1 MRQII
6 CETLEISMIYT
17 PTVPLELLK
26 DPLILPPTVLI
37 NIDFKILVHIGIFFI
52 TSACSRDFQMY
63 VNVLHIGKENSHI
76 DSFQYY
82 YNNII
87 A

>member
-1 MRQII
+1 MK
-6 CETLEISMIYT
+6 LYAS
-17 PTVPLELLK
+17 PLTIVCSFTEKLFCT
-26 DPLILPPTVLI
+26 ILI